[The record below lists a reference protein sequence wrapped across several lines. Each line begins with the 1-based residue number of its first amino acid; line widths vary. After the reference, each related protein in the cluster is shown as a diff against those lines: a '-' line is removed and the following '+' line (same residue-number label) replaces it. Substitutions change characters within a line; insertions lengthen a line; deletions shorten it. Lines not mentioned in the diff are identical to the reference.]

1 MKLKFFGSNRQVT
14 GSQHCLEAGGA
25 RILVDCGMY
34 QERSYSDRNWEPFA
48 IDPAKIDAVLV
59 THSHVDHCGLLPR
72 LVSQGFEGKIFATT
86 ASADLVELILY
97 DSAHIQEEDAQY
109 KKKRHRKEGR
119 KAKRPVASLF
129 TTEDVDRTVRL
140 IRSVPYEQVA
150 RINDRVTV
158 RFFDAGH
165 ILGSSIVEVSAS
177 EDGAD
182 RRFLFSGD
190 MGQWGKPILRDPTTF
205 DSADYIILEST
216 YGDRDHPKR
225 DDVETELAKVINET
239 VQAGGNVVIPT
250 FAVERSQELMYHI
263 GRLLHDKRIEPIDV
277 FLNSPMAVD
286 ATEIFRQNRDCYD
299 DETWALIRA
308 GEPPLKFPGLK
319 MVRSQQESRDIRKH
333 KGSAIILATSGM
345 CTAGRIKHHLRNN
358 ITRPESTILF
368 VGFQARG
375 TLGRRILEGES
386 EVRIH
391 GREWPVRAR
400 VEQIHGFSG
409 HADRTALL
417 GWLEA
422 FKKPPAHL
430 FVVHGEEQSSL
441 SLADEVQ
448 KRMGWNVT
456 VPEYLDEVALVD
468 GKERKAQS

>member
-1 MKLKFFGSNRQVT
+1 MKLKFFGANRQVT

-25 RILVDCGMY
+25 RILVDCGMF
-34 QERSYSDRNWEPFA
+34 QERNLSDRNWEAFQ
-48 IDPAKIDAVLV
+48 IDPKKIDAVLV

-72 LVSQGFEGKIFATT
+72 LVSEGFDGRILTTT

-97 DSAHIQEEDAQY
+97 DSAHIQEEDAEY

-119 KAKRPVASLF
+119 TAKRPVVPLF
-129 TTEDVDRTVRL
+129 TKQDVDRTVRC
-140 IRSVPYEQVA
+140 IRPVPYGQVA
-150 RINDRVTV
+150 RINDQVTV
-158 RFFDAGH
+158 TFHDAGH
-165 ILGSSIVEVSAS
+165 ILGSAIVEVNAS
-177 EDGAD
+177 EGGVD

-190 MGQWGKPILRDPTTF
+190 LGQWDKPILRDPTTF
-205 DSADYIILEST
+205 DRADYVILEST
-216 YGDRDHPKR
+216 YGDRDHPGLA
-225 DDVETELAKVINET
+225 DVETDLAKVVNET
-239 VQAGGNVVIPT
+239 VAAGGNLVIPT
-250 FAVERSQELMYHI
+250 FAVERSQELIYHI
-263 GRLLHDKRIEPIDV
+263 GRLLHDKRIAPIDV
-277 FLNSPMAVD
+277 FLNSPMAVE

-319 MVRSQQESRDIRKH
+319 MVRSEQESRNIRQH
-333 KGSAIILATSGM
+333 KGSAIIMATSGM

-400 VEQIHGFSG
+400 IEQIHGFSG

-417 GWLEA
+417 AWLGA
-422 FKKPPAHL
+422 FQERPEHL

-441 SLADEVQ
+441 SLAEEVRG
-448 KRMGWNVT
+448 RMGWEVT
-456 VPEYLDEVALVD
+456 VPEYRDEVELD
-468 GKERKAQS
+468 GVSGE